1 MKEKLQQL
9 GQAMLIPI
17 SIITIGSFFM
27 GVGGAFTSEGTIS
40 SLGLENIIYE
50 GSLLYNFFMVCKAM
64 GDAVFSNLPIFFAIG
79 VSFGLAKK
87 EKGWAAFS
95 GAVGFLT
102 MHLIISTL
110 FKLNGI
116 APETTSIEYYTSTG
130 MSQIEAVRYKS
141 LYTSV
146 LGFFSFNM
154 GIFGGLIIGFTTA
167 ILHNKFYNIK
177 LPLVL
182 EFFGGTR
189 TVPIL
194 TLLSGTAW
202 AIVLYFI
209 WPSIGVVLA
218 SFSDFIRNTGLFGTF
233 VWAIADKGLLP
244 LGLHHLIT
252 TPLRLTQL
260 GGTMEVCGQIYE
272 GTTNIYMAQLACS
285 DSGKLLV
292 RGFTSGRILLH
303 FGGLVG
309 AALAMY
315 QCADKSKRKAVAG
328 LLIPVV
334 ATMILFGVTEP
345 IEFTFL
351 FVAPW
356 LFYLVHVPL
365 TGLAFVVGEMFNI
378 SVYGGSIKDMLP
390 TFFQPEKLYLTPL
403 LFLIPI
409 FFAIYYFLFKY
420 LIIKFDIKTPGRDS
434 KGEDDVKLFTKKE
447 FKEKVESSKKR
458 EDEPKVEGSVLANKI
473 VEALGGKDNI
483 QNVGNCMTRL
493 RVTVKDES
501 LVVEESKWTNELE
514 AHGVVRK
521 ENSIQ
526 VIYGTRVPM
535 IAGDVRDLLDEE

>member
-17 SIITIGSFFM
+17 SIITIGSLFM
-27 GVGGAFTSEGTIS
+27 GVGGAFTSEATVS
-40 SLGLENIIYE
+40 SLGLQNLIYE
-50 GSLLYNFFMVCKAM
+50 GSLLYNFFMICKAM

-79 VSFGLAKK
+79 VSFGLSKK

-102 MHLIISTL
+102 MHLIISTI

-116 APETTSIEYYTSTG
+116 APDTTSIEYYTSTG

-141 LYTSV
+141 LYSNV
-146 LGFFSFNM
+146 LGFYSFNM

-167 ILHNKFYNIK
+167 FLHNKFYNIK

-194 TLLSGTAW
+194 TLIAGTAW
-202 AIVLYFI
+202 AILLYFI
-209 WPSIGVVLA
+209 WPPIGLLLA
-218 SFSDFIRNTGLFGTF
+218 NFSDFIRNTGLFGTF
-233 VWAIADKGLLP
+233 VWAVADKGLLP

-252 TPLRLTQL
+252 TPLRLSQL

-272 GTTNIYMAQLACS
+272 GTTNIYMAQLACP

-292 RGFTSGRILLH
+292 RGFTSGRVILH

-315 QCADKSKRKAVAG
+315 KCAHKSKKKAVAG

-365 TGLAFVVGEMFNI
+365 TGLAFVLGEAFNI

-390 TFFQPEKLYLTPL
+390 TFLQPEKLYLTP
-403 LFLIPI
+403 FIILIPL

-420 LIIKFDIKTPGRDS
+420 LIIKFDIKTPGRES
-434 KGEDDVKLFTKKE
+434 VEEDDVKLFTKQEYKD
-447 FKEKVESSKKR
+447 KVETDKKQK
-458 EDEPKVEGSVLANKI
+458 DSPKVENNDLANSI
-473 VEALGGKDNI
+473 VSALGGKENI
-483 QNVGNCMTRL
+483 LNVGNCMTRL
-493 RVTVKDES
+493 RVTVKDEK
-501 LVVEESKWTNELE
+501 LVAEESTWINELE
-514 AHGVVRK
+514 AHGVVK
-521 ENSIQ
+521 KGDSIQ

-535 IAGDVRDLLDEE
+535 VAGDVRDLLDEE